1 MSVDPS
7 PSATLAPGVMAYSPL
22 PSSYDEMCPTI
33 GNVRPHWDY
42 LIRSF
47 EKLGAQELLRRQL
60 DARRLLRE
68 NGVTYNVYDD
78 PRGMTRPWEFD
89 LVPVLVTS
97 QEWSTIERGLIQRAE
112 LLNLILADLYGPRML
127 IARGLLPPEVVYAHP
142 GFLLPCTGLRPAGN
156 SYLPLYA
163 ADLARAPDGGIWVI
177 GDRTQ
182 APSGSGYALENRIV
196 LSRVLPSLYRDSHVH
211 RLALFFRA
219 LRTTLSGLAPQRRE
233 DPRVVLLTPG
243 PGNEAYFEHA
253 YLANYLGF
261 LLVQGSDL
269 AVRDGRVWLNTV
281 DGLQPVDVILRRM
294 DDTFCDP
301 LELRPDSLLGVPGLL
316 QAARLGHV
324 AVANPLGSGA
334 LENPALMAFLPN
346 LARHLLGQELR
357 LPSVATWWCGSEKER
372 SYVLEN
378 LGRLVIKPISPHPS
392 TATVFGER
400 LSTAERQRV
409 AEQIRA
415 RPHLFV
421 GQEHVALSTTP
432 VLHAHALT
440 PRPMV
445 LRTFVTA
452 YNDSYVV
459 MPGGLTRV
467 SLSLDNWVVSN
478 QQGGV
483 SKDTWVLASEPERE
497 ISLLPA
503 SAVVDVVRSRAEVPG
518 RVADNLFWLGRYAER
533 VEDTAR
539 ILRVIFLRL
548 VEANDLHDDAIL
560 PVLLRMLT
568 HVTGTYPSFI
578 GEGADERFAAPEDET
593 FDVIHNGQRPGSI
606 QYTLLSM
613 VLAARSVRDRLSDDS
628 WRVMNNL
635 SHTFSEQSL
644 RVSVVMT
651 GLEQLIL
658 GLSAFTG
665 LTTENMSRGYGWR
678 FLDMGRRLE
687 RALFG
692 IGVLR
697 TMCFAVEESGSALWE
712 ALVTMTDNV
721 VTYRRR
727 YRASFREAPVLDLLL
742 LDEGVPRSVAYQV
755 ARLHEHVTLLP
766 RKTMLSQRS
775 LEERLLVET
784 TTLLHLAELERLLSV
799 PRSGGER
806 EGLDQL
812 LTRLGQLLYSFSD
825 AITLSYFR
833 QTDLPQQLVDIQ

>member
-1 MSVDPS
+1 MSVDLS
-7 PSATLAPGVMAYSPL
+7 LSAALAPGVMAYSPL
-22 PSSYDEMCPTI
+22 TSSYDEMCSAI

-47 EKLGAQELLRRQL
+47 EKLGTQELLRRQL
-60 DARRLLRE
+60 DAKRLLLE

-78 PRGMTRPWEFD
+78 PRGMTRLWEFD
-89 LVPVLVTS
+89 VVPVLVTS
-97 QEWSTIERGLIQRAE
+97 QEWSTVERGLIQRAE
-112 LLNLILADLYGPRML
+112 LLNLILADLYGPRTL
-127 IARGLLPPEVVYAHP
+127 ITRGLLPPEVVYAHP

-163 ADLARAPDGGIWVI
+163 ADLARALDGGIWVI

-196 LSRVLPSLYRDSHVH
+196 LARVLPSLYRDSHVH

-219 LRTTLSGLAPQRRE
+219 LRSTLSGLAPQRR
-233 DPRVVLLTPG
+233 DNPRIVLLTPG

-281 DGLQPVDVILRRM
+281 EGLQPVDVILRRM

-324 AVANPLGSGA
+324 AVVNPLGSGV

-415 RPHLFV
+415 QPHLFV

-432 VLHAHALT
+432 VLHAQALT

-445 LRTFVTA
+445 LRTFAAA

-467 SLSLDNWVVSN
+467 SPGLDSWVVSN

-497 ISLLPA
+497 ISLLPT
-503 SAVVDVVRSRAEVPG
+503 SAAVDVIRSRGEVPG
-518 RVADNLFWLGRYAER
+518 RVADNLYWLGRYAER
-533 VEDTAR
+533 AEDTAR

-548 VEANDLHDDAIL
+548 VEANDLHAAAVL

-568 HVTGTYPSFI
+568 HVTATYPGFI
-578 GEGADERFAAPEDET
+578 GEGADKRFATPEDEM
-593 FDVIHNGQRPGSI
+593 FEVIHNGQRPGSI
-606 QYTLLSM
+606 QYALQSM
-613 VLAARSVRDRLSDDS
+613 ALAARSVRDRLSDDS
-628 WRVMNNL
+628 WRVMNHL
-635 SHTFSEQSL
+635 SHTFSERSL
-644 RVSVVMT
+644 RVSVAMT

-727 YRASFREAPVLDLLL
+727 YRVSLQEAPVLDLLL

-766 RKTMLSQRS
+766 RKTTLSQRS
-775 LEERLLVET
+775 LEERLLVEA
-784 TTLLHLAELERLLSV
+784 TTLLRLAELERLLAA

-812 LTRLGQLLYSFSD
+812 LTRLGQLLHSFSD